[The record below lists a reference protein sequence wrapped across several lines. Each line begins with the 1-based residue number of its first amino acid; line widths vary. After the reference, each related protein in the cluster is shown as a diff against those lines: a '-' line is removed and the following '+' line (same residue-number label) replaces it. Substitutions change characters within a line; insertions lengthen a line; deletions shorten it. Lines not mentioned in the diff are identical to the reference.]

1 MVLSEMV
8 AEDRT
13 WEEEVEKEAEEEGD
27 EVETAVGEGSGKAT
41 GSSGSSALSQGEL
54 VSVLREGMTAILTEQ
69 EAGGQM
75 TDMQLDRLLERGG
88 RDNTIVEVS
97 AASKED
103 DRVVDICGDGAA
115 VPVQEVLLT
124 SLPQVCIHNITY
136 EY

>member
-13 WEEEVEKEAEEEGD
+13 WEEVEEEVEEEGD
-27 EVETAVGEGSGKAT
+27 EVETAVGEGSGKVT
-41 GSSGSSALSQGEL
+41 GSRGGSSALSQGEL

-75 TDMQLDRLLERGG
+75 TDIQLDRLLERGG

-124 SLPQVCIHNITY
+124 SLPQVCIHIVI
-136 EY
+136 

>member
-13 WEEEVEKEAEEEGD
+13 WEEEDDDAGD
-27 EVETAVGEGSGKAT
+27 EVVGEVVTAVGGEGSGKVA

-75 TDMQLDRLLERGG
+75 TDIQLDRLLERGG

-97 AASKED
+97 AASKDD
-103 DRVVDICGDGAA
+103 DRVVDICSDGAA
-115 VPVQEVLLT
+115 LPVQEVLLT
-124 SLPQVCIHNITY
+124 SLPQVCIHIVT
-136 EY
+136 

>member
-13 WEEEVEKEAEEEGD
+13 WEEEDDDAGD
-27 EVETAVGEGSGKAT
+27 EVVGEVEAAAGGEGSGKVA

-97 AASKED
+97 AASKDD

-115 VPVQEVLLT
+115 LPVQEVLLT
-124 SLPQVCIHNITY
+124 SLPQVCIDIVI
-136 EY
+136 